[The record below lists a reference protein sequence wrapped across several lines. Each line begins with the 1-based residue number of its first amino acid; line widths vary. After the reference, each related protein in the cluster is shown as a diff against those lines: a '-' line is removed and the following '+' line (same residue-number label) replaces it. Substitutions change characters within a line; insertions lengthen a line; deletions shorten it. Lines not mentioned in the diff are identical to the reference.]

1 VYPPHVGSLRL
12 SSAGLTQGEGI
23 LPPRMY
29 TEGTMRSIVRGIL
42 AALVVAG
49 LACGGDGGSGPT
61 SLAPSTTYRGIITA
75 SDGTTAGL
83 VLTFSSAVSVRTA
96 ESPSAN
102 LVNVVVPVTGVATV
116 PGGGT
121 VNLTG
126 TLDGNALSLTGGGY
140 TLTGTLSRGQ
150 FSGTFTGPG
159 GASGSF
165 SALSSTDV
173 TPAYA
178 YCGTFSGVITPG
190 NITEDGSFNM
200 VVAGT
205 IVSGAA
211 AGSGGSDVVTF
222 SGRASAGANS
232 TTTITVNQTSVQG
245 AVKADGTITADF
257 GTVSGTYQVSVIGE
271 GGVNNGTFEGSLCPG
286 TVPTLR

>member
-1 VYPPHVGSLRL
+1 
-12 SSAGLTQGEGI
+12 
-23 LPPRMY
+23 
-29 TEGTMRSIVRGIL
+29 MRSIPRGIL

-75 SDGTTAGL
+75 SDGATAGL
-83 VLTFSSAVSVRTA
+83 VLTFSSAVAIRVGPA
-96 ESPSAN
+96 SADA
-102 LVNVVVPVTGVATV
+102 LVVVPVTGVATI

-121 VNLTG
+121 VSLTG

-140 TLTGTLSRGQ
+140 SLTGTLSRGQ

-165 SALSSTDV
+165 AALSSTDA
-173 TPAYA
+173 TPAYP
-178 YCGTFSGVITPG
+178 YCGTFSGTITPG
-190 NITEDGSFNM
+190 NVTEDGSFNM

-205 IVSGAA
+205 VLYGAS
-211 AGSGGSDVVTF
+211 AGSGGGDVVGF
-222 SGRASAGANS
+222 RGSASAGTNG
-232 TTTITVNQTSVQG
+232 TTVISINQTTAQG
-245 AVKADGTITADF
+245 TVRADGTISADYS
-257 GTVSGTYQVSVIGE
+257 TVSGTFQASVAGE

>member
-1 VYPPHVGSLRL
+1 
-12 SSAGLTQGEGI
+12 
-23 LPPRMY
+23 
-29 TEGTMRSIVRGIL
+29 MRSIMRGIV

-49 LACGGDGGSGPT
+49 LACGGDGGSGP
-61 SLAPSTTYRGIITA
+61 SGLKPSTTYRGIIT
-75 SDGTTAGL
+75 STDGTTAGL
-83 VLTFSSAVSVRTA
+83 VLTFNSAVSVRTA
-96 ESPSAN
+96 ESPGAN

-126 TLDGNALSLTGGGY
+126 TLDGSALSMTGGGY

-150 FSGTFTGPG
+150 FTGTFTGPG

-205 IVSGAA
+205 ILQGAS
-211 AGSGGSDVVTF
+211 AGSGGGDVITF
-222 SGRASAGANS
+222 RGSAASGPNG
-232 TTTITVNQTSVQG
+232 TTLISVNQSSANGT
-245 AVKADGTITADF
+245 VKADGTISADYSTVT
-257 GTVSGTYQVSVIGE
+257 GTFQASVAGE